1 MRTWLIIRK
10 WARYSAERDGHWRH
24 FEDGRNSG
32 TFCRV
37 GASALAGSDCSI
49 KGSGSLDE
57 PREVRSNKLTSIP
70 TCFATRPRASLD
82 AIPGGFDYSRA
93 MRKAGV
99 AGLVWDQAT
108 LDKFLENPMR
118 FLPGTRMGYAGIKN
132 AQERPRARRSDRL
145 LEGGERWFKAP
156 LNLRRPKRT
165 QRLPVF
171 ARAHTSNAIEG
182 EAKQRRVGIGGVDDV
197 GR

>member
-1 MRTWLIIRK
+1 M
-10 WARYSAERDGHWRH
+10 
-24 FEDGRNSG
+24 
-32 TFCRV
+32 
-37 GASALAGSDCSI
+37 
-49 KGSGSLDE
+49 
-57 PREVRSNKLTSIP
+57 
-70 TCFATRPRASLD
+70 
-82 AIPGGFDYSRA
+82 SRA
-93 MRKAGV
+93 Q
-99 AGLVWDQAT
+99 GLFISRRPSCRGPA
-108 LDKFLENPMR
+108 
-118 FLPGTRMGYAGIKN
+118 GYAGIKS
-132 AQERPRARRSDRL
+132 AQERPRAPRSDRV